1 MASAHRDVPDPDPV
15 DRPAQRAFPVDG
27 GTRPRRAAHVR
38 EYPLGESEVLLFAG
52 GRQVVHTLN
61 ASAWAVWDLCDG
73 SRTVHEIAEELGTVV
88 GRAADELGSDV
99 QGTVQRLGALGL
111 LDAV

>member
-1 MASAHRDVPDPDPV
+1 MAPADRNVPSPDPV
-15 DRPAQRAFPVDG
+15 DRPAEREFPVDAS
-27 GTRPRRAAHVR
+27 TRPTRAAHVR
-38 EYPLGESEVLLFAG
+38 EYPLGESEVLLFAE

-73 SRTVHEIAEELGTVV
+73 TRTVHEIGAELSALV
-88 GRAADELGSDV
+88 GRPIEDLIPDV
-99 QGTVQRLGALGL
+99 QTTVQRLGTLGL